1 MQQVCI
7 NFIRTFSVAAL
18 WPLNCS
24 ARMEL
29 LWLCH
34 FGTILPKASTLLPLK
49 DWVVGW
55 QTGCNQNNLGLMG
68 LFDVTSPARSFTFK
82 CQLEAG
88 LLNPPVLDIVNFG
101 KAPGKAGVVFFVFS
115 LCSHSNLLCSAGH
128 EAGESVW
135 IRVCSPSPGLAAP
148 DLHQP
153 GAVSSGRL

>member
-1 MQQVCI
+1 MLIQLGKGSLRAGMQQVCI
-7 NFIRTFSVAAL
+7 NFIRTFSVAVL

-49 DWVVGW
+49 DWVVGG
-55 QTGCNQNNLGLMG
+55 QTGCQNNLGLMG
-68 LFDVTSPARSFTFK
+68 LFDVTSPAHSFTFK

-101 KAPGKAGVVFFVFS
+101 KAPGKVGVVFFLFFPSVATATS
-115 LCSHSNLLCSAGH
+115 RALL
-128 EAGESVW
+128 VTK
-135 IRVCSPSPGLAAP
+135 L
-148 DLHQP
+148 
-153 GAVSSGRL
+153 VS